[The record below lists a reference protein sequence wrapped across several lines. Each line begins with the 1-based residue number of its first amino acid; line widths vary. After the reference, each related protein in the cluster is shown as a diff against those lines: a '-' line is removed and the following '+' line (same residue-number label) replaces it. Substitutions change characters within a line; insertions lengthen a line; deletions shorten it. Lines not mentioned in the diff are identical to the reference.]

1 MLPEEISCKRS
12 KVMTASED
20 TKPPLDVITKAP
32 WVLGCTS
39 QNVRAYANLP
49 RKYRPLIKLKS
60 SPRDTPTWRRRTA
73 ISKSASSRITNRARI
88 PAILA
93 GDRRK
98 TLRGLGRGFSVE
110 DDIWEHRLKQT
121 GTTSILAQSGCA

>member
-1 MLPEEISCKRS
+1 MI
-12 KVMTASED
+12 ASGD
-20 TKPPLDVITKAP
+20 TKPPFDVITKAP
-32 WVLGCTS
+32 WILGGTL

-60 SPRDTPTWRRRTA
+60 SPRDTPRWRRRTA

-88 PAILA
+88 PAMLA

-98 TLRGLGRGFSVE
+98 TLRGPSSGLSVE
-110 DDIWEHRLKQT
+110 DDIWEHRLKHTGTEPAHSPQIGSRQT
-121 GTTSILAQSGCA
+121 GTSSG